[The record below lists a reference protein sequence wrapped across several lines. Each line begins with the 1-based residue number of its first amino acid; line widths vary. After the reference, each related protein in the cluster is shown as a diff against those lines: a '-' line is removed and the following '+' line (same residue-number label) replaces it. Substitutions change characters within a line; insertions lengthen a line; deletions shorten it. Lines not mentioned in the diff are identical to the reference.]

1 MKSTRGY
8 ECVQIFVG
16 ADSSFTYVDMMK
28 GKGYAPNALKNFL
41 QHVRAPANI
50 HTDNAYEEILGEW
63 EETCKTYCIPQVVS
77 EPCYQHRNKAV
88 K

>member
-63 EETCKTYCIPQVVS
+63 E
-77 EPCYQHRNKAV
+77 
-88 K
+88 